1 VLGCIIQ
8 ARMGSTRLP
17 GKVMRLL
24 DGTNPSILFTIQQ
37 LKNCPNI
44 DKIIV
49 ATTTHSEDDQIE
61 LFCKKIGIDV
71 FRGNSDD
78 VLLRYYDCAQSFS
91 LDSIIRVTADC
102 PLIDPSIVEKA
113 ISIFKNNN
121 YDYVTNTYQRTY
133 PDGNETELF
142 SFSALQKA
150 NSLAKLPSEREHVT
164 PFFKNNQNIFKIFN
178 FEHETN
184 LSELR
189 WTMDYEEDAVLISAI
204 IKKIEKRPFTMN
216 EILNVFET
224 EPDLIKINE
233 GHYPNE
239 AFAKS
244 LKADE
249 VFLEKNTKK

>member
-24 DGTNPSILFTIQQ
+24 DGTNPSILFTIEQ
-37 LKNCPNI
+37 LKNCSNI
-44 DKIIV
+44 EKIIV
-49 ATTTHSEDDQIE
+49 ATTTNLEDDQIE

-71 FRGNSDD
+71 FRGKPDD

-91 LDSIIRVTADC
+91 LDSIIRITADC
-102 PLIDPSIVEKA
+102 PLIDPSIVEKG
-113 ISIFKNNN
+113 ISIFKNND
-121 YDYVTNTYQRTY
+121 YDYVTNTYKRTY

-142 SFSALQKA
+142 SFSALEKA

-164 PFFKNNQNIFKIFN
+164 PFFKNNQDTFKTFN
-178 FEHETN
+178 FEYEKN

-189 WTMDYEEDAVLISAI
+189 WTMDYEEDAVLISTI

-216 EILNVFET
+216 EILNLFET

-233 GHYPNE
+233 GHHPNE
-239 AFAKS
+239 AFSKS
-244 LKADE
+244 LKADQ
-249 VFLEKNTKK
+249 VFLEKNSKK

>member
-1 VLGCIIQ
+1 MLGCIIQ

-121 YDYVTNTYQRTY
+121 YDYVTNTYQRT
-133 PDGNETELF
+133 
-142 SFSALQKA
+142 
-150 NSLAKLPSEREHVT
+150 
-164 PFFKNNQNIFKIFN
+164 
-178 FEHETN
+178 
-184 LSELR
+184 
-189 WTMDYEEDAVLISAI
+189 
-204 IKKIEKRPFTMN
+204 
-216 EILNVFET
+216 
-224 EPDLIKINE
+224 
-233 GHYPNE
+233 
-239 AFAKS
+239 
-244 LKADE
+244 
-249 VFLEKNTKK
+249 